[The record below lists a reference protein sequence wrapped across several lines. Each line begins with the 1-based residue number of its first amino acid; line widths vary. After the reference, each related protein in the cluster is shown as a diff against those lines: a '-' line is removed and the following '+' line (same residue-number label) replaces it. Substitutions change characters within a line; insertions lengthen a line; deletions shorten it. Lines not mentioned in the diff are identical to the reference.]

1 MRFLLIFL
9 LISTTA
15 FAQDKIY
22 TCKPIAA
29 AAVMETGNLDPT
41 VVNGGI
47 IQDYGSNARLGEG
60 DWMVVEADE
69 SDGTLVKIPSTIS
82 IITNLDP
89 EHLDHYGSFA
99 ALKKTF
105 IKLNI

>member
-1 MRFLLIFL
+1 
-9 LISTTA
+9 
-15 FAQDKIY
+15 
-22 TCKPIAA
+22 
-29 AAVMETGNLDPT
+29 
-41 VVNGGI
+41 
-47 IQDYGSNARLGEG
+47 
-60 DWMVVEADE
+60 MVVEADE

-105 IKLNI
+105 IKFSFCYGFLN

>member
-1 MRFLLIFL
+1 MRLKSNIAVAGTHGK
-9 LISTTA
+9 TT
-15 FAQDKIY
+15 
-22 TCKPIAA
+22 TTSMV

-47 IQDYGSNARLGEG
+47 IQDYGSNSRLGEG

-99 ALKKTF
+99 ALKK
-105 IKLNI
+105 LL